1 MRKTISRLPKLLP
14 ILVPALALFGCDGG
28 TGSGAASEGGD
39 FFTAAVEGKAFKAAS
54 ISIAAQPVPGV
65 PGSIFFLGTQTSG
78 GQQTSITVTLYNI
91 TGPGEF
97 PLGTGA
103 TVSGGTGQIGESKG
117 SGGDADS
124 WITMENGRAGK
135 VKLTRISDG
144 RLAGTFEFTADPGH
158 TNTAGGTR
166 SVTDGKFDLPYK
178 GAFVPAPGDKGGR
191 VSAVLNG
198 KPYNAGYVEGSL
210 LVYTG
215 GPGIRF
221 SSTNSENGISI
232 TLEGVTKPE
241 TLSLANK
248 APIRTITA
256 GRNGGTAEFC
266 CWDSNAA
273 STGTI
278 IVTSVTATRVKG
290 TFSGVIKP
298 QSGKPAKE
306 DLVIENGVFDIG
318 VRPGL

>member
-1 MRKTISRLPKLLP
+1 
-14 ILVPALALFGCDGG
+14 
-28 TGSGAASEGGD
+28 
-39 FFTAAVEGKAFKAAS
+39 VEGKAFKAEA

-65 PGSIFFLGTQTSG
+65 PGSLFFLGTQTGS

-91 TGPGEF
+91 TGPGEY
-97 PLGTGA
+97 PLGTGS
-103 TVSGGTGQIGESKG
+103 TVSGGTGQVGESKG

-124 WITMENGRAGK
+124 WITAESGRAGK
-135 VKLTRISDG
+135 VKLTRLSDG
-144 RLAGTFEFTADPGH
+144 RVAGTFEFTADPGKN
-158 TNTAGGTR
+158 NTAGGTR
-166 SVTDGKFDLPYK
+166 TITAGKFDIPYK
-178 GAFVPAPGDKGGR
+178 GTFVPAPDDKGGH

-221 SSTNSENGISI
+221 SSTNSESGISI

-241 TLSLANK
+241 TLSLANM

-278 IVTSVTATRVKG
+278 IVTSVTAARVKG
-290 TFSGVIKP
+290 TFSGTIKP
-298 QSGKPAKE
+298 QSGKPAKA
-306 DLVIENGVFDIG
+306 DLVIENGEFDIG
-318 VRPGL
+318 VRSGL